1 MPEVS
6 AMPGRGVNDAGHG
19 PKAGRREQ
27 RRRDGVSNAARRRD
41 LVRAGLPAD
50 VCFSLVSA
58 MRNPQLAALP

>member
-6 AMPGRGVNDAGHG
+6 AMPERGVNDAGHG
-19 PKAGRREQ
+19 PRAGRREQ
-27 RRRDGVSNAARRRD
+27 RRRGGVSSAAGRRE
-41 LVRAGLPAD
+41 LVLAGLPAD